1 MSEIIRRLLKSLA
14 YGCAAV
20 VILLALLLGLFRLFL
35 PRLPEHQEE
44 LKAWA
49 SQAIGLQVEFAGMD
63 ARWGLR
69 GPELTFY
76 EAELLRPASGV
87 RVIAADEV
95 GVIVSLPELLFEQHL
110 VVDTIRVRDSKVEL
124 RERSAGD
131 WLFQGVPLADLRPQ
145 EQRAI
150 DSFTVVGQDIR
161 LDILRADDAQ
171 PTRIDVPRIRMQ
183 RDLLRTAFDLEA
195 VLPPELGSAL
205 SASGTQDTRGG
216 VRDAPWNISVRAKAL
231 QLAGLSALYRDP
243 ERRLSTGHGDLDL
256 SFSLS
261 GTLGH
266 LSAAA
271 TLTDVSLNDGPRFN
285 LGGRLAYVRNPQGW
299 LLTADELRFE
309 SRKGAWPLSSARIE
323 AKSATDGAID
333 SVALTAAHVD
343 FRDADVVAP
352 WLAERERSMLERWQP
367 DGVVHNIVMT
377 MTELGEEKPEYA
389 LSAELDRAGFA
400 AVDGWP
406 GMRGFT
412 GTLRADR
419 NGGLLAIESYG
430 VTLDLAGWVP
440 EPVEFDRANG
450 TVVWR
455 RSGTRTTILSDN
467 ITLTNALLDSRNN
480 IEISIDG
487 DRAPVVDLA
496 SNWRITDVAVA
507 KRFIPRRVMSAQ
519 LYRWFQ
525 DALLAGRI
533 PEGTA
538 YLHGPLD
545 AFPFD
550 GGEGRLLVK
559 GRVSD
564 LEFKYHPRFPV
575 VSVASMDVVL
585 DNTHLYTR
593 ENRSVTLGNITD
605 DADVDIADLRQP
617 VLTIESLSSGTL
629 ESLHAFASASPIAQ
643 AFGGHLDRVSVSGPA
658 TLALD
663 LTVPILTWRDFAFS
677 ARIASDAGSLAVAGF
692 DAPFTQVSGVVTA
705 ERDHIESEALAG
717 RLLGAPVSIELV
729 DAGPADPGYRALA
742 LVRGAASASALV
754 GELGLPL
761 AGRLEGAAGFT
772 AQVRFP
778 RAEHEPRQPFM
789 VRVESDLAGL
799 ALDLPAPFGKSAA
812 STETLAGA
820 VVFDP
825 DGKQIESRGSLGRDL
840 AWNLVFSP
848 LEGGWDFDRGMLTL
862 GGVQAAEPDVRGLHV
877 RGAVESLR
885 VEDWLAASRAAGPGS
900 GAGTPMRSVDLQV
913 GTLHVAGQRLED
925 HRLQVDRSARDWLVQ
940 LEGEEVSGSVFVPY
954 DFSPSSTLVLDM
966 ERLVLPGDGDA
977 TEPAADAKP
986 TALDPRLLPAISVRA
1001 REFGLGARRF
1011 GSVEADFV
1019 HNGDALVADPIVA
1032 TDDSFRVQ
1040 GQARWSADPRDPL
1053 GSHSRLEVT
1062 LTSSDVGTTMRRL
1075 GYQPGIEGEQM
1086 RIDLDMEW
1094 SGGPNGR
1101 FLESLDGEVEVTLA
1115 NGQLNEV
1122 EPGAGRM
1129 FGLLS
1134 IAALPRRLSLD
1145 FSDVFQKGFG
1155 FDEIS
1160 GTFRLENGSA
1170 YTCDLSLVGPAADI
1184 GVTGQADLVAGN
1196 YSQAA
1201 VVNANLGNTLP
1212 VVGAIAAGP
1221 QVAAALFLF
1230 SQIFKKPLKEVGQI
1244 YYSMNGSWDS
1254 PVVES
1259 TDAAAFAASAARAG
1273 CLATAT
1279 SD

>member
-1 MSEIIRRLLKSLA
+1 M
-14 YGCAAV
+14 
-20 VILLALLLGLFRLFL
+20 
-35 PRLPEHQEE
+35 
-44 LKAWA
+44 
-49 SQAIGLQVEFAGMD
+49 MD
-63 ARWGLR
+63 
-69 GPELTFY
+69 
-76 EAELLRPASGV
+76 
-87 RVIAADEV
+87 
-95 GVIVSLPELLFEQHL
+95 
-110 VVDTIRVRDSKVEL
+110 
-124 RERSAGD
+124 
-131 WLFQGVPLADLRPQ
+131 
-145 EQRAI
+145 
-150 DSFTVVGQDIR
+150 
-161 LDILRADDAQ
+161 
-171 PTRIDVPRIRMQ
+171 M
-183 RDLLRTAFDLEA
+183 
-195 VLPPELGSAL
+195 
-205 SASGTQDTRGG
+205 
-216 VRDAPWNISVRAKAL
+216 
-231 QLAGLSALYRDP
+231 
-243 ERRLSTGHGDLDL
+243 
-256 SFSLS
+256 
-261 GTLGH
+261 
-266 LSAAA
+266 
-271 TLTDVSLNDGPRFN
+271 SLNDGPRFD
-285 LGGRLAYVRNPQGW
+285 LGGHLAYERNPQGW
-299 LLTADELRFE
+299 LFSADDLRFG
-309 SRKGAWPLSSARIE
+309 SRKGAWPLSSVKIE
-323 AKSATDGAID
+323 AKKAADGAID
-333 SVALTAAHVD
+333 SIALSAAHVD
-343 FRDADVVAP
+343 FRDADVLAP

-377 MTELGEEKPEYA
+377 ISELGEEEPEYA
-389 LSAELDRAGFA
+389 LSAELDRAGVA

-406 GMRGFT
+406 GIRGFT

-430 VTLDLAGWVP
+430 VILDLAGWVP

-480 IEISIDG
+480 IEISFDD

-519 LYRWFQ
+519 LYQWFQ

-559 GRVSD
+559 GRVAD

-605 DADVDIADLRQP
+605 DADVDILDLRRP

-643 AFGGHLDRVSVSGPA
+643 TFGGHLDRVSVSGPA

-692 DAPFTQVSGVVTA
+692 DAPFTEVSGVVTV

-729 DAGPADPGYRALA
+729 DAGPADPGYRVLA
-742 LVRGAASASALV
+742 TVRGAASASALV

-761 AGRLEGAAGFT
+761 AGRLDGAAGFT
-772 AQVRFP
+772 AEVRFP
-778 RAEHEPRQPFM
+778 RAEHEPREPFM
-789 VRVESDLAGL
+789 ISVDSDLEGL
-799 ALDLPAPFGKSAA
+799 AIDLPAPFGKSAA
-812 STETLAGA
+812 SSETLAGT

-825 DGKQIESRGSLGRDL
+825 DGKQIESQGALGRDL

-877 RGAVESLR
+877 RGAVENLR
-885 VEDWLAASRAAGPGS
+885 VEDWLAASRAEGPGP
-900 GAGTPMRSVDLQV
+900 GAGTRMRSVDLQV

-940 LEGEEVSGSVFVPY
+940 LEGDEVSGSVFVPY
-954 DFSPSSTLVLDM
+954 DFSPSGTLVLDM
-966 ERLVLPGDGDA
+966 ERLVLPGDGDTTA
-977 TEPAADAKP
+977 PADDPKP
-986 TALDPRLLPAISVRA
+986 AALDPRLLPAISVRA

-1032 TDDSFRVQ
+1032 TDDSFRVE

-1053 GSHSRLEVT
+1053 GSHSRLAVT
-1062 LTSSDVGTTMRRL
+1062 LTSSDVETTMRRL

-1086 RIDLDMEW
+1086 RIELDMGW

-1101 FLESLDGEVEVTLA
+1101 FLESLDGQVEVTLA

-1160 GTFRLENGSA
+1160 GTFRLQNGSA

-1230 SQIFKKPLKEVGQI
+1230 SQIFKKPLKEFGQI
-1244 YYSMNGSWDS
+1244 YYSMNGPWDS

-1259 TDAAAFAASAARAG
+1259 TDAEAFAASATRAG
-1273 CLATAT
+1273 CLATAS